1 MWCGAKRFV
10 RGTMSLAVATKEI
23 EEIIY
28 DILKDI
34 PKFQKG
40 NKTAAQRVR
49 TATIRLAKLSKEWR
63 KLSLASEKKPIKS
76 KRSSKKKIR
85 VVKARKKR

>member
-1 MWCGAKRFV
+1 
-10 RGTMSLAVATKEI
+10 MSLAAATQDLED
-23 EEIIY
+23 IIN

-63 KLSLASEKKPIKS
+63 RLSLASEKKPVKA
-76 KRSSKKKIR
+76 KRSSKKKTR
-85 VVKARKKR
+85 TLKTRKKR